1 MKEPINLLTMEHIS
15 KGFTDRILFDDV
27 SLGINENDRIGV
39 IGINGTGKSTLLK
52 MIAGL
57 ISPDSG
63 TITKGKSLKIAYLPQ
78 SPVFDPTMTIL
89 ENVIHG
95 QEAESEYHN
104 LAGEAR
110 AMLTSLGITN
120 PDGQADKLSGGQK
133 KRAALV
139 RTLLAPSGLLVLDEP
154 TNHLDSAMT
163 EWLENYLN
171 RYRGAFLM
179 VTHDRYF
186 LDRVTNRIVEID
198 KGHLYSYTAN
208 YSRFLEL
215 KAEREEMALATERK
229 AKSLYRMELEWMQRG
244 ARARSTKQKAHI
256 GRFEALRDR
265 EKIEVDGQV
274 EINSVSSRLGK
285 KTIILEH
292 ISKGFHGQTL
302 IFDFSYILLSTDRI
316 GIIGP
321 NGCGKS
327 TLLKLITGVY
337 PPDSGTVECGTTV
350 KIGYFSQENEAMDE
364 TMRVIDY
371 IRDTAEYIRT
381 ADGMITASQICEKF
395 LFTGAMQY
403 SVIAKLSGGEKRRLY
418 LLKVLME
425 APNILVLD
433 EPTNDLDIQ
442 TLTILEDYLKTFPG
456 IILAVSHDRYFLD
469 KIAAR
474 IFAFEG
480 NGIIRQ
486 YEGNYSDYKQV
497 CELSLENSDQGS
509 QKSKRTQNENNQNN
523 TKAEWKTPRTTLRFT
538 YKEQKEYETIDSE
551 IAVLEEKLS
560 SVEKEIEENA
570 ANYSRLFELTSKKEE
585 IQTALDEKMERW
597 VYLNDLAEK
606 IDAQKKEKL

>member
-1 MKEPINLLTMEHIS
+1 MKEPINLLTMEHIN

-57 ISPDSG
+57 IPPDSG

-78 SPVFDPTMTIL
+78 SPVFDPAMTIL
-89 ENVIHG
+89 ENVIHE
-95 QEAESEYHN
+95 QKAESEYHN

-110 AMLTSLGITN
+110 AMLTSLGISN
-120 PDGQADKLSGGQK
+120 PDGQANNLSGGQK

-171 RYRGAFLM
+171 RYKGAFLM

-198 KGHLYSYTAN
+198 KGHLYSYIVN

-285 KTIILEH
+285 KTIILDH

-302 IFDFSYILLSTDRI
+302 ISDFSYILLSTDRI

-381 ADGMITASQICEKF
+381 TDGMITASQICEKF

-442 TLTILEDYLKTFPG
+442 TLTILEDYLKTFSG
-456 IILAVSHDRYFLD
+456 ILLAVSHDRYFLD
-469 KIAAR
+469 KIASR

-480 NGIIRQ
+480 NGTIRQ
-486 YEGNYSDYKQV
+486 YEGNYSDYKQIY
-497 CELSLENSDQGS
+497 ELSLENNGQSS
-509 QKSKRTQNENNQNN
+509 QKNKQAQNENNQNN
-523 TKAEWKTPRTTLRFT
+523 AKSDWKTPRTTLRFT
-538 YKEQKEYETIDSE
+538 YKEQKEYETIDNE
-551 IAVLEEKLS
+551 IAALEENLS
-560 SVEKEIEENA
+560 SLEKEIGENVS
-570 ANYSRLFELTSKKEE
+570 NYSRLSELTAKKEE
-585 IQTALDEKMERW
+585 LQTALDEKMERW

-606 IDAQKKEKL
+606 IEAQKKEKL

>member
-285 KTIILEH
+285 KTIILDH

-486 YEGNYSDYKQV
+486 YEGNYSDYKQAY
-497 CELSLENSDQGS
+497 ELSLENSDQGS
-509 QKSKRTQNENNQNN
+509 QKSKRTQNENKQNN
-523 TKAEWKTPRTTLRFT
+523 TKTEWKTPSTTLRFT
-538 YKEQKEYETIDSE
+538 YKEQKEYKTIDSE

>member
-1 MKEPINLLTMEHIS
+1 MEHIS

-186 LDRVTNRIVEID
+186 LDRVTNRIV
-198 KGHLYSYTAN
+198 
-208 YSRFLEL
+208 
-215 KAEREEMALATERK
+215 
-229 AKSLYRMELEWMQRG
+229 
-244 ARARSTKQKAHI
+244 
-256 GRFEALRDR
+256 
-265 EKIEVDGQV
+265 
-274 EINSVSSRLGK
+274 
-285 KTIILEH
+285 
-292 ISKGFHGQTL
+292 
-302 IFDFSYILLSTDRI
+302 
-316 GIIGP
+316 
-321 NGCGKS
+321 
-327 TLLKLITGVY
+327 
-337 PPDSGTVECGTTV
+337 
-350 KIGYFSQENEAMDE
+350 
-364 TMRVIDY
+364 
-371 IRDTAEYIRT
+371 
-381 ADGMITASQICEKF
+381 
-395 LFTGAMQY
+395 
-403 SVIAKLSGGEKRRLY
+403 
-418 LLKVLME
+418 
-425 APNILVLD
+425 
-433 EPTNDLDIQ
+433 
-442 TLTILEDYLKTFPG
+442 
-456 IILAVSHDRYFLD
+456 
-469 KIAAR
+469 
-474 IFAFEG
+474 
-480 NGIIRQ
+480 
-486 YEGNYSDYKQV
+486 
-497 CELSLENSDQGS
+497 
-509 QKSKRTQNENNQNN
+509 
-523 TKAEWKTPRTTLRFT
+523 
-538 YKEQKEYETIDSE
+538 
-551 IAVLEEKLS
+551 
-560 SVEKEIEENA
+560 
-570 ANYSRLFELTSKKEE
+570 
-585 IQTALDEKMERW
+585 
-597 VYLNDLAEK
+597 
-606 IDAQKKEKL
+606 

>member
-89 ENVIHG
+89 ENVIYG